1 MKFLILIC
9 LMSFC
14 SITFGE
20 AQNKTEQS
28 YSAFCEKGAVD
39 SMDKLN
45 QNTKDLLGDI
55 EAKRKNVNDLI
66 AQKTIYS
73 DLMKLKSDYY
83 NALESVDKSRDLS
96 RKEMKSNI
104 DNFRNLLRT
113 SLTMSAVKYML
124 KKAPNASSVKS
135 MSDICQNEEFKSTDI
150 CQKYGTTIF
159 FTSKEDRLMSKYLD
173 STLENLNNNIS
184 NLSDSSKKSTI
195 KNAQNIFDTIPE
207 NIAPDRILQII
218 TKNENLSKI
227 ISADDQNAIKDCLS
241 ENDSTVNKCRQLMY
255 QDEKTLSI
263 ISNEMEDAHK
273 KIVTDKLQKFLENE
287 KKVSDTKANDTNDRI
302 NELKQNK
309 LLEDAFTKFDTKADD
324 FKNFGLSDEEIQNYK
339 SQCGDLNK
347 QDVDL
352 NECKNLN
359 KKIYQ
364 FISDKNDEYNK
375 SIETKQN
382 ELNEA
387 VDASKARIATT
398 ERLKKFL
405 SEKFMRSCKN
415 TQQTLANSNLFCEIS
430 KLQNN
435 NPSGDKEIK
444 SLKDKVDEVVRKLLP
459 DRQSSAHSET
469 ASFTK
474 EEINQYVN
482 DCNNSKDNNDKVSAI
497 VSICNLVYAENQ
509 NMKNVMTEIDS
520 DKYNREYI
528 VEYNPNSKTGY
539 TAKAKKSWIRAG
551 GEAVAASIPQFYN
564 TMLMNISLNYQ
575 IQELENQAMFQKQLS
590 YMNDPNSPWMTTMP
604 YFQSQFYNYGG
615 GFDFQKYSNNK
626 GFNFQN

>member
-1 MKFLILIC
+1 MKFLILVC
-9 LMSFC
+9 LMFFC
-14 SITFGE
+14 SIPFCE

-83 NALESVDKSRDLS
+83 SALESVDNSRDLS
-96 RKEMKSNI
+96 RNEMKSNI

-113 SLTMSAVKYML
+113 SLTMSVVKYML
-124 KKAPNASSVKS
+124 KKAPNASAIKS
-135 MSDICQNEEFKSTDI
+135 TKDLCLNVEFKTTEICQN
-150 CQKYGTTIF
+150 YGTTIF
-159 FTSKEDRLMSKYLD
+159 NNKDDRLMSKYLD

-184 NLSDSSKKSTI
+184 NLNDTSKNNTI
-195 KNAQNIFDTIPE
+195 SNAQKLFETIPE
-207 NIAPDRILQII
+207 NIAPERIFQII
-218 TKNENLSKI
+218 SKNENLSQI
-227 ISADDQNAIKDCLS
+227 ITADDQSAIKDCLTN
-241 ENDSTVNKCRQLMY
+241 NDSTVNKCRQLMY

-273 KIVTDKLQKFLENE
+273 KIVSEKLHIFLEKE
-287 KKVSDTKANDTNDRI
+287 KTVSDTTTNDLKDRT
-302 NELKQNK
+302 NELKQSK
-309 LLEDAFTKFDTKADD
+309 LIDD
-324 FKNFGLSDEEIQNYK
+324 ILSKDESKKDEFKNFNLSDEEIQKYK
-339 SQCGDLNK
+339 SQCGNLNK
-347 QDVDL
+347 QDIDL
-352 NECKNLN
+352 NECKDLN

-364 FISDKNDEYNK
+364 FITDKNDEYTK
-375 SIETKQN
+375 SIEAKQN

-387 VDASKARIATT
+387 VDASKTRIATT

-405 SEKFMRSCKN
+405 SEKFTRSCKN

-444 SLKDKVDEVVRKLLP
+444 SLKDKVDEVVRKLIP
-459 DRQSSAHSET
+459 DRQTMVGSE
-469 ASFTK
+469 APSFTK

-482 DCNNSKDNNDKVSAI
+482 DCNNSKDKNDKVPAI

-509 NMKNVMTEIDS
+509 NMKNKMTDIES
-520 DKYNREYI
+520 DKYNRDYI
-528 VEYNPNSKTGY
+528 VEVNPNSKTGY

-564 TMLMNISLNYQ
+564 TMLMNISLKYQ

-615 GFDFQKYSNNK
+615 GFDFQKYSNSK